1 MDPTNICHLNGSE
14 VLEIARSFVLSKEYG
29 KSCSCYMF
37 LFCRV
42 DTSCLSYKQEFLFTF
57 KKWVKKLILMGK
69 LLEFT
74 QFMETVFETCQLI
87 KIDIAICAAQVL
99 YKNSHIYHAVNILN
113 ICKNENDLRVT
124 DFIER
129 LNNILVEKWHF
140 RMLNDKKR
148 NSAYALTL
156 QHAFDRGHRS
166 VLDIGSGTGLLSI
179 LSRRAGFEKIVSC
192 EKSDVL
198 CHIQNDVLE
207 ANKEK
212 KYINLLQKMSTNI
225 KFGTDIKDRASLIVT
240 EIFDCALLGEGAIA
254 TLKHAW
260 TELLDCEKLGEVIP
274 HSATVYGICI
284 ECEEIRKHAKYSY
297 KNILLCGNQDTCD
310 EAYQPY
316 TSENMR
322 TIKGGYKELSDE
334 FLILNIN
341 FNSIEELN
349 NLESNLLLNVDV
361 LENGIFDA
369 VMVYF
374 TLNLDETISI
384 STKPD
389 QESCWE
395 QAVYTNHNSPPVK
408 LGTAVSLSINIME
421 ECIFIQF
428 KNEEMDIDIGKHTQI
443 NEVMVLDIDRRLVA
457 RHNDCEYFERYEQ
470 CISRKLHHSK
480 EALNICFICA
490 DVSVIPLLASHGG
503 DNFFTFIEPSNALLK
518 LLLHVD
524 SSLNKKIQVLTRPM
538 LYRLHE
544 VIGLKKF
551 DLVVSEPIDCNGLI
565 KDNFIEDMV
574 NIKLVCSNETE
585 FIPSKL
591 DCIGLCISSGKL
603 VKKNQVADDEA
614 TLGLK
619 IAEHMNKFKVSTHPD
634 IEGVTLEY
642 QLLSTSFLCFQL
654 DLSAGINNK
663 KELDLFMSSENH
675 IEIKIENDGSL
686 TGVLF
691 WFNMSFGDQLKLS
704 SAPSIKTH
712 FHQTCFIL
720 PSNPCV
726 SSKDTI
732 SLLVS
737 RYKNFI
743 DVRYVSKV

>member
-408 LGTAVSLSINIME
+408 LG
-421 ECIFIQF
+421 
-428 KNEEMDIDIGKHTQI
+428 
-443 NEVMVLDIDRRLVA
+443 
-457 RHNDCEYFERYEQ
+457 
-470 CISRKLHHSK
+470 
-480 EALNICFICA
+480 
-490 DVSVIPLLASHGG
+490 
-503 DNFFTFIEPSNALLK
+503 
-518 LLLHVD
+518 
-524 SSLNKKIQVLTRPM
+524 
-538 LYRLHE
+538 LHE